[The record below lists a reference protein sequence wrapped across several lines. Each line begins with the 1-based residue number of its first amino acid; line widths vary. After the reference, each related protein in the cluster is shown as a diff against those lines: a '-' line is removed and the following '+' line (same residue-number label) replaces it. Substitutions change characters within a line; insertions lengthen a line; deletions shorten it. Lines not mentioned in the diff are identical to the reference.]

1 MQSKDTSACSVMF
14 EQYEITA
21 ENGGQ
26 FSLRFVGDLRRADVF
41 LTIDIYDLD
50 NEVHPTGHVGWWR
63 FAVETFGGRISGRV
77 RLVKGDV
84 DVSFVGVT
92 CEDRWVNEIP
102 MLPNR
107 CTVNAVLR
115 VKSTNSIAALDQI
128 PAFAEPQH
136 QLEFRSRFSRDWL
149 VPRFAPPQYILPPR
163 VTVRIVS
170 QNIHLHDAVGNLCL
184 DLYRMLR
191 QNAVAVEVYAN
202 HFGLE
207 LNDIVRPI
215 NRLSLDANKN
225 DHLLYFYS
233 IFDRHL
239 DDVLS
244 LSAARRIAY
253 FHGVTP
259 PDLLEVFAPELS
271 VACKN
276 ALGQLHRLAGFDVL
290 AANSSATARDL
301 VQSFVAGRWT
311 VESVKI
317 IVPCLIPKR
326 AYHEQNRPVGSSSA
340 RLLYVG
346 RLTPHKRIE
355 HLLELFAAYLSL
367 CPDAEC
373 WLVGAEAKAAYR
385 AYLDWVERSRL
396 AIPLGRVHWL
406 GEVSDERLQTLYRTA
421 SVYVSMSE
429 HEGFCLPVLEAMA
442 AELPVFSYA
451 QPAVQEVLGN
461 SGITFFDKDFA
472 YLAEY
477 LQALLDASDR
487 LAEIVVRQHERAA
500 ALMRGADGT
509 GFWHLLEPRP

>member
-1 MQSKDTSACSVMF
+1 MF

-26 FSLRFVGDLRRADVF
+26 FGLRFLGDLRRADVF

-50 NEVHPTGHVGWWR
+50 KEVHPTGHVGWWR
-63 FAVETFGGRISGRV
+63 FAVETFGERISGRV

-84 DVSFVGVT
+84 DVSLADVT
-92 CEDRWVNEIP
+92 CEDRWINDIP

-107 CTVNAVLR
+107 WAVNAVLR
-115 VKSTNSIAALDQI
+115 AKSTNSIAALDQI
-128 PAFAEPQH
+128 PAFAGPQH

-149 VPRFAPPQYILPPR
+149 VPRFAAPPYIPSSR
-163 VTVRIVS
+163 ATVRIVS

-191 QNAVAVEVYAN
+191 QNAVAVEAYADR
-202 HFGLE
+202 FSLD
-207 LNDIVRPI
+207 LNDIVRPM
-215 NRLSLDANKN
+215 NRLSLDAKK
-225 DHLLYFYS
+225 DDYLLYFYS

-244 LSAARRIAY
+244 LPAARRIAY
-253 FHGVTP
+253 FHGITP
-259 PDLLEVFAPELS
+259 PDLLEVFAPELG

-276 ALGQLHRLAGFDVL
+276 ALGQLHKLAGFDVL
-290 AANSSATARDL
+290 AASSSATAHDL
-301 VQSFVAGRWT
+301 VQSFAEGRWAIEN
-311 VESVKI
+311 VNI
-317 IVPCLIPKR
+317 IVPCLISKR
-326 AYHEQNRPVGSSSA
+326 AYPAQSRPAVSSNA
-340 RLLYVG
+340 CLLYVG
-346 RLTPHKRIE
+346 RLSPHKRIE
-355 HLLELFAAYLSL
+355 HLLELFAAYISL

-373 WLVGAEAKAAYR
+373 WMVGVAANAAYR

-396 AIPLGRVHWL
+396 AIPPGRVHWL

-451 QPAVQEVLGN
+451 QPAVQELLGR
-461 SGITFFDKDFA
+461 SGITFLDKDFA
-472 YLAEY
+472 HLAEY
-477 LQALLDASDR
+477 LQELLDASDR
-487 LAEIVVRQHERAA
+487 LAEIVSRQRERAA
-500 ALMRGADGT
+500 ALTRGADGAD
-509 GFWHLLEPRP
+509 FWHLLEPGP